1 MRTASDF
8 DAYYADADPWRISAK
23 HSRDE
28 VLRRSVAQ
36 FVAGKTVLELGCGEG
51 HLTHALFWDAAN
63 VKGIDISGVAIGRA
77 VSKGLLNATFEK
89 SDFLNVSFEGYG
101 VIAAIECLYYLT
113 PEEQEAFFAKVSRE
127 HRGKP
132 LIISGPIIG
141 SNEYRKYFTDVSLR
155 ETFARHGLSV
165 LTSHNLNVYRGG
177 ILANIAAVLVRLPLG
192 SWLLDYVPT
201 GLIYQRLY
209 AVA

>member
-51 HLTHALFWDAAN
+51 HLTQALFWDAAS
-63 VKGIDISGVAIGRA
+63 VKGIDISGIAIGRA

-101 VIAAIECLYYLT
+101 VIAAI
-113 PEEQEAFFAKVSRE
+113 
-127 HRGKP
+127 
-132 LIISGPIIG
+132 
-141 SNEYRKYFTDVSLR
+141 
-155 ETFARHGLSV
+155 
-165 LTSHNLNVYRGG
+165 
-177 ILANIAAVLVRLPLG
+177 
-192 SWLLDYVPT
+192 
-201 GLIYQRLY
+201 
-209 AVA
+209 

>member
-51 HLTHALFWDAAN
+51 HLTQALFWDAAR

-155 ETFARHGLSV
+155 ETFARYGLSV
-165 LTSHNLNVYRGG
+165 LTSHNLNVYRRG